1 MAATQTVRV
10 HARVADFAD
19 AYDGYVL
26 DLWGVIHDGI
36 RPYPGAAHCLGELKA
51 RGKRIVL
58 LSNAPR
64 RAQSV
69 IEAMARMGIARDLF
83 DDALSSGEAAWQAL
97 RARADDAH
105 RALGRR
111 CYHMGPERDR
121 GMLDGLDLE
130 EAARPSDA
138 SFILNTGV
146 DMDHETIADY
156 EAALAEGARAGVP
169 MLCANPDL
177 EVIRGGRRVVCAGAL
192 ARRYEELGGRAL
204 YHGKPHAPVYERC
217 MSLMTGVAR
226 RRIVAVGDSLRTD
239 IAGALAAGLDSVF
252 VTGGIHGEELGL
264 APGQSPEPGRLAA
277 LCRAAGWFPG
287 AAIPHF
293 RW

>member
-1 MAATQTVRV
+1 MAVTETVRV
-10 HARVADFAD
+10 HARVAEFAD
-19 AYDGYVL
+19 AYDGFIL

-36 RPYPGAAHCLGELKA
+36 RPYPGAAHCLAQLKA

-69 IEAMARMGIARDLF
+69 VEAMERMGIARDLF

-97 RARADDAH
+97 HARADAAH

-111 CYHMGPERDR
+111 CYHMGPARDR
-121 GMLDGLDLE
+121 GMLGGLDLE
-130 EAARPSDA
+130 EAARPADA

-146 DMDHETIADY
+146 DMDHETLADY
-156 EAALAEGARAGVP
+156 ETALAEGARAGVP

-192 ARRYEELGGRAL
+192 ARRYEALGGRAL

-217 MSLMTGVAR
+217 LALMAGVAR
-226 RRIVAVGDSLRTD
+226 GRIVAVGDSLRTD

-264 APGQSPEPGRLAA
+264 AAGDSPELARLAA
-277 LCRAAGWFPG
+277 LCQTAGWVPN
-287 AAIPHF
+287 AAIAHF
-293 RW
+293 QW